1 MNTLQLY
8 FECWLEVT
16 KQKRY
21 QDKWLSDETYY
32 RAIKAQFPNLESLGF
47 DRVRMN
53 KAISTYGGRTGS
65 GKVTWNKAQRQVP
78 ADVIDLFPR
87 QMALVHENDKIEIL

>member
-1 MNTLQLY
+1 MGLLQL
-8 FECWLEVT
+8 FFDCWLTVT

-32 RAIKAQFPNLESLGF
+32 RAIKAQFPNPESLGF
-47 DRVRMN
+47 DRGRMN
-53 KAISTYGGRTGS
+53 KAISHYGGRAGS
-65 GKVTWNKAQRQVP
+65 GKVTWNKAQRQVS

-87 QMALVHENDKIEIL
+87 QMALVNENDKIEIL